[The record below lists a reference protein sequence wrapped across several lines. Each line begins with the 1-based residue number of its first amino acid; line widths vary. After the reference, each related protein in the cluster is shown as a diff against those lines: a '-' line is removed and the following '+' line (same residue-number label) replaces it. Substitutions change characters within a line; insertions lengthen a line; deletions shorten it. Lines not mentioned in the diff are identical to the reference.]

1 MRKRTFIGL
10 AIALV
15 ALTGPANSQ
24 TVVETFTSWNGNTV
38 VTPFGHSGATD
49 AYGQVFTAPAQYL
62 NSWSFWL
69 ANNGGG
75 DGVQFTAN
83 VGTWTGT
90 QVGSVLW
97 TSGLNLGT
105 SSLARVQYT
114 WNTGGVSLL
123 TGGESYV
130 FYLDAVGGS
139 GSLGFGIIGSDVYA
153 GGYFEFNNDTD
164 HFQDWNGGF
173 PQYDLAFSAEFDR
186 VPGGPGSTVPEPAT
200 MTLLAT
206 GLAGMVAARKRKRE
220 S

>member
-24 TVVETFTSWNGNTV
+24 AVVETFTSWNGTSV
-38 VTPFGHSGATD
+38 ITTFGPSTTD

-69 ANNGGG
+69 ASSGGG

-105 SSLARVQYT
+105 SSPTHVQYT

-139 GSLGFGIIGSDVYA
+139 GGLNFASTLDVYA
-153 GGYFEFNNDTD
+153 GGLFAFNGDTD
-164 HFQDWNGGF
+164 HFQEWTADI
-173 PQYDLAFSAEFDR
+173 PQQDLAFSAEFDR

-200 MTLLAT
+200 TTLLAT
-206 GLAGMVAARKRKRE
+206 GLAGMAAARKRKKQ
-220 S
+220 